1 MAAKFGHPFSSLF
14 GGCFVR
20 RSTTRP
26 ASVKGKS
33 SIGQAGSACTAIL
46 IFLAAP
52 YRTRRA
58 VAAVRTAHR
67 RHFAVAP
74 ATRTGLIAGFGS
86 DHAPTGTIGTHGP
99 ALAVPA
105 GAAGN
110 PAGTVAFFTE
120 LHGALLSNGD
130 KKVVQANANR
140 LSQRPAART
149 ASSDRVRA
157 SDAVSPEHFCDG
169 ATVASEQKT
178 TFFRERC
185 CKNSAKNFCNWALEV
200 IA

>member
-1 MAAKFGHPFSSLF
+1 MPGRLCRQKTPKPVACGVFCLCARGALCPAAAL
-14 GGCFVR
+14 
-20 RSTTRP
+20 
-26 ASVKGKS
+26 
-33 SIGQAGSACTAIL
+33 AG
-46 IFLAAP
+46 
-52 YRTRRA
+52 RTRRA